1 MLGLF
6 KKKTRK
12 AVIEVKKME
21 NRVGRVHDLLCRW
34 HMRRKRN
41 CHS

>member
-1 MLGLF
+1 MLGFF

-21 NRVGRVHDLLCRW
+21 NRDA
-34 HMRRKRN
+34 
-41 CHS
+41 

>member
-21 NRVGRVHDLLCRW
+21 NRDAVEA
-34 HMRRKRN
+34 
-41 CHS
+41 